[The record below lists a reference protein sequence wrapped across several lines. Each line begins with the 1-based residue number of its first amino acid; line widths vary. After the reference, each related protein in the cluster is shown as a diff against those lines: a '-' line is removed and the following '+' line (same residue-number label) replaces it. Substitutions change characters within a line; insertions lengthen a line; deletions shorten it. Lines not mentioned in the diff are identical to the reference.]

1 MIYWKDLYENPRR
14 LTSEWGHNRIF
25 APEAYEHVR
34 TRQLVPIA
42 HTEALTLAAHFPICW
57 QARQNRFEL
66 CALRSLLD
74 DGRGHPVKPT
84 YTGGALPLALRAFPI
99 IVTAP
104 SSGSDEIWID
114 DMLADRP
121 TDIGAPLLMADGRL
135 SRGTVLRIQ
144 AATALRQ
151 SIDQTQRLTEALADG
166 GFLEPWPLSFDL
178 GQDGA
183 KIQRDDLLVVR
194 SAALSTPGML
204 RFLHAFGVEA
214 AMFLTA
220 HRISL
225 FRTSI
230 LLQAARAAVA
240 KETLSSEPA

>member
-1 MIYWKDLYENPRR
+1 MNYWKDLYENPRR

-42 HTEALTLAAHFPICW
+42 YTEALTLAAYFPICW
-57 QARQNRFEL
+57 QARNNHIDL

-74 DGRGHPVKPT
+74 DGRGHPVKPSHT
-84 YTGGALPLALRAFPI
+84 ALPLALRAFPV
-99 IVTAP
+99 IVTTP
-104 SSGSDEIWID
+104 SDGADDIWID
-114 DMLADRP
+114 DMVADRP

-135 SRGTVLRIQ
+135 SRGAALRTQ
-144 AATALRQ
+144 AAAELRQ
-151 SIDQTQRLTEALADG
+151 SIDQTQRLTDALADG
-166 GFLEPWPLSFDL
+166 GFLEPWPLNFDV
-178 GQDGA
+178 GPDGF
-183 KIQRDDLLVVR
+183 KIQLDDLLVVR
-194 SAALSTPGML
+194 SSALSTPDML
-204 RFLHAFGVEA
+204 RFLRAFGVEA